1 MEKFFEALLKVIE
14 EKEGVKITG
23 TVRKKTPEEMEKYPD
38 RWIIF
43 SDELK
48 EKYGENNVFEAY
60 HPSCW
65 QKGANKLKDIK
76 ETFDK

>member
-1 MEKFFEALLKVIE
+1 MKIVEGVEQGEIRMGWEDFKVEKFFEALLKVIE

-48 EKYGENNVFEAY
+48 EKYG
-60 HPSCW
+60 
-65 QKGANKLKDIK
+65 LKS
-76 ETFDK
+76 